1 MLWFSF
7 APIACLHYEM
17 GLYEGV
23 TINKLQ
29 KGSVASGQL
38 SEAWMTQPKWGL
50 PTTLNETQATGGP
63 AMGLT
68 AWMLCIS
75 DLKLVES
82 ALTACRS
89 VHWPPGQ
96 EGGGGKISLHPHPPR
111 QMVPRGHT

>member
-1 MLWFSF
+1 
-7 APIACLHYEM
+7 M